1 MKSLLPDTLSLR
13 ALRIIEAGSYSKLVV
28 NGGTSAE
35 ARNLLDGVTPDQLL
49 TVPVVNPVAAY
60 CMLAGLWLWHDAL
73 HECHEIVQKS
83 AADLM
88 RAAPFLHQ
96 TPSKAAQKVVLVQSV
111 GNGKAIKT
119 HSLELMD
126 QTLAYWHGIMHRR
139 EGDFWNSHYWFRQV
153 GKHPAMKMI
162 DDYEAHQFIDDAE
175 ASHAKGQSPAKLLD
189 MQRREWMTLFAWCAN
204 A

>member
-1 MKSLLPDTLSLR
+1 MPPAPSLP
-13 ALRIIEAGSYSKLVV
+13 AEYSKLLSPLFEALPLSQAMPQLVV
-28 NGGTSAE
+28 TQPGSTDLVESLVRSPLIA
-35 ARNLLDGVTPDQLL
+35 ARPAL
-49 TVPVVNPVAAY
+49 A
-60 CMLAGLWLWHDAL
+60 AGLWLYVDQLDRSHT
-73 HECHEIVQKS
+73 ISQ
-83 AADLM
+83 
-88 RAAPFLHQ
+88 
-96 TPSKAAQKVVLVQSV
+96 
-111 GNGKAIKT
+111 AIENPT
-119 HSLELMD
+119 G
-126 QTLAYWHGIMHRR
+126 AFWHGIMHRR